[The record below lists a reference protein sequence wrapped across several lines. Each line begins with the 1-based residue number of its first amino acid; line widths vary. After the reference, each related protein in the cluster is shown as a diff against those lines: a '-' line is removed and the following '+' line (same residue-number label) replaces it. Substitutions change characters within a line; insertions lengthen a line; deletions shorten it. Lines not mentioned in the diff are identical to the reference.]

1 MTITL
6 MDQKNE
12 AAAAVLART
21 ETPRVIVVG
30 GLAPP
35 MVGMGIVTSRV
46 LEALS
51 ARNKTLG
58 VVNLTLTHLSGARR
72 QVSKIG
78 RILEGAQLLWKNR
91 RVEGRTLYMP
101 CDACG
106 GKIYML
112 FLALIADRLGYR
124 TFLHHHTYVYV
135 YEHDNLI
142 AMIARAIRKS
152 GVHVMLCHCMERQF
166 LEQYANDVD
175 GPITTTVLKN
185 EILFPRIEPDRLP
198 RGERITL
205 GHLSN
210 LTWEKG
216 SGEFLDLFTGLV
228 DAGADVHIQLAGEA
242 ADPVL
247 DAKIRDVVARFP
259 DRVKWIAKTTT
270 ENKAQFFGEIDFFV
284 FPTRY
289 KVEGQPLVLAEAR
302 ARGVPVISIDRG
314 CIGEDHAGSPNLIV
328 GQSDNFNAIVSEW
341 LLMRRFEIDAASA
354 PEVPPRDDRM
364 ERFIDLF

>member
-1 MTITL
+1 MNTDVL
-6 MDQKNE
+6 EARPDAPADAKNP
-12 AAAAVLART
+12 AD
-21 ETPRVIVVG
+21 TPRVVLIG

-46 LEALS
+46 LDELN

-58 VVNLTLTHLSGARR
+58 VVSLTITHLTGWRR
-72 QVSKIG
+72 QLVKIG
-78 RILEGAQLLWKNR
+78 RVVQGARLLWKNR
-91 RVEGRTLYMP
+91 GIEGRALYMP
-101 CDACG
+101 CDAG
-106 GKIYML
+106 AGKIYML
-112 FLALIADRLGYR
+112 VLASIADMLGYR
-124 TFLHHHTYVYV
+124 TFLHHHSYVYV
-135 YEHDNLI
+135 YEHDRIL
-142 AMIARAIRKS
+142 AMIVRAIRKS
-152 GVHVMLCHCMERQF
+152 GVHVMLCHCMEKHF
-166 LEQYANDVD
+166 LEQYAQDVS
-175 GPITTTVLKN
+175 GPVTTTVLKN
-185 EILFPRIEPDRLP
+185 EILFPRLEPDRLP
-198 RGERITL
+198 KGERITL

-242 ADPVL
+242 ADPLL
-247 DAKIRDVVARFP
+247 DAKIREVIVLHP
-259 DRVKWIAKTTT
+259 DRVKWIPKTTT

-314 CIGEDHAGSPNLIV
+314 CIGEDHAGAPNLIV
-328 GQSDNFNAIVSEW
+328 GQNDNFQEIVSRW
-341 LLMRRFEIDAASA
+341 LLTRQFEIAAANA
-354 PEVPPRDDRM
+354 PPVPAKDDRM